1 MQVAQ
6 ECVIV
11 DPEFFLY
18 MMLPNGTQA
27 FGTALFFIML
37 GYGFLNLSGACQQTL
52 LFHFI
57 VFLIGFPRLLAG
69 DKEGNALSF
78 AFSFCKGYR

>member
-18 MMLPNGTQA
+18 MMLPSGTQA

-37 GYGFLNLSGACQQTL
+37 GYGFLNLSGACQQT
-52 LFHFI
+52 
-57 VFLIGFPRLLAG
+57 
-69 DKEGNALSF
+69 
-78 AFSFCKGYR
+78 

>member
-27 FGTALFFIML
+27 SFGTALFFIML
-37 GYGFLNLSGACQQTL
+37 GYGFLNLSGACQQT
-52 LFHFI
+52 
-57 VFLIGFPRLLAG
+57 
-69 DKEGNALSF
+69 
-78 AFSFCKGYR
+78 

>member
-1 MQVAQ
+1 MQETESIDEYILQ
-6 ECVIV
+6 HI

-37 GYGFLNLSGACQQTL
+37 GYGFLNLSGACQQT
-52 LFHFI
+52 
-57 VFLIGFPRLLAG
+57 
-69 DKEGNALSF
+69 
-78 AFSFCKGYR
+78 

>member
-27 FGTALFFIML
+27 FGTALFFIM
-37 GYGFLNLSGACQQTL
+37 NLSGACQQT
-52 LFHFI
+52 
-57 VFLIGFPRLLAG
+57 
-69 DKEGNALSF
+69 
-78 AFSFCKGYR
+78 

>member
-6 ECVIV
+6 KCVIV

-18 MMLPNGTQA
+18 MMLSNGTQA

-37 GYGFLNLSGACQQTL
+37 GYGFLNLSGACQQT
-52 LFHFI
+52 
-57 VFLIGFPRLLAG
+57 
-69 DKEGNALSF
+69 
-78 AFSFCKGYR
+78 

>member
-37 GYGFLNLSGACQQTL
+37 GYGFLNIFRARASRLSC
-52 LFHFI
+52 FI
-57 VFLIGFPRLLAG
+57 
-69 DKEGNALSF
+69 LSF
-78 AFSFCKGYR
+78 F

>member
-37 GYGFLNLSGACQQTL
+37 GYGFLNFRARASRLSC
-52 LFHFI
+52 FI
-57 VFLIGFPRLLAG
+57 
-69 DKEGNALSF
+69 LSF
-78 AFSFCKGYR
+78 F

>member
-1 MQVAQ
+1 M
-6 ECVIV
+6 V

-37 GYGFLNLSGACQQTL
+37 GYGFLNLSGACQQT
-52 LFHFI
+52 
-57 VFLIGFPRLLAG
+57 
-69 DKEGNALSF
+69 
-78 AFSFCKGYR
+78 

>member
-27 FGTALFFIML
+27 FGTALFLIVL
-37 GYGFLNLSGACQQTL
+37 GYGFLNLSGAFQQTE

-57 VFLIGFPRLLAG
+57 VF
-69 DKEGNALSF
+69 
-78 AFSFCKGYR
+78 

>member
-37 GYGFLNLSGACQQTL
+37 LRFPESFGRVPADLVVSFYR
-52 LFHFI
+52 
-57 VFLIGFPRLLAG
+57 FLIGFPRLLAG

>member
-37 GYGFLNLSGACQQTL
+37 
-52 LFHFI
+52 FHFI

>member
-18 MMLPNGTQA
+18 MMLSNGTQA

-37 GYGFLNLSGACQQTL
+37 DYGFLNLSGRVPADL
-52 LFHFI
+52 VVSFYR
-57 VFLIGFPRLLAG
+57 FLIGFPRLLAG